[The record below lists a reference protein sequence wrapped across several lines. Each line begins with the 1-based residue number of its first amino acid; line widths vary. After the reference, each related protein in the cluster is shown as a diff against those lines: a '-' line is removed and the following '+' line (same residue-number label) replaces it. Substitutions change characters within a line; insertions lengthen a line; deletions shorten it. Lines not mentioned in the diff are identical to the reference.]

1 MSRAISD
8 QIEDIV
14 ADLLGT
20 REVDKQKYVSDLV
33 IDNAKQTSIEKVETA
48 IGYWFIRAF
57 VYAKKAF
64 AQVQTPDKEV
74 FYFLPKA
81 LAKELSEMQN
91 KQAAI
96 LIPNKKPR
104 DRITQ
109 QVLANKKNAAG
120 PHRDKKREV
129 RDGKL
134 KHKNQIMESGSKL
147 TFKQFI
153 QETSKSDDTGLF
165 SYKLEY
171 KDSAGRTFG
180 GDWEDVDMSKYEL
193 MSAHDIAMRV
203 SDHQGPSASGDVGFI
218 TELVKSR
225 LAFNGYPKSF
235 VPQDYDLLSER
246 NGVVK
251 IQIIYDLYDPD
262 GRSNFHQLGKTAVL
276 TFMER

>member
-1 MSRAISD
+1 MSRTISD

-33 IDNAKQTSIEKVETA
+33 IDNAKQTSIKKVETA

-74 FYFLPKA
+74 FYFLPKT

-104 DRITQ
+104 DRVTQ

-120 PHRDKKREV
+120 AHRDKKRET
-129 RDGKL
+129 RAGKL
-134 KHKNQIMESGSKL
+134 KHKGQIMESNSKL

-153 QETSKSDDTGLF
+153 QEISKSDDTGLF

-171 KDSAGRTFG
+171 KDSGGRTFG
-180 GDWEDVDMSKYEL
+180 GEWKDIDMSKYGL
-193 MSAHDIAMRV
+193 MSAHDIAIRV
-203 SDHQGPSASGDVGFI
+203 SDHQGPEASGDVGFI
-218 TELVKSR
+218 TELVAPH
-225 LAFNGYPKSF
+225 LAFIQNPQTF
-235 VPQDYDLLSER
+235 EPQDYDLISER

-251 IQIIYDLYDPD
+251 IQIVYNLRDLD
-262 GRSNFHQLGKTAVL
+262 GRPNFHQFGKTAVL